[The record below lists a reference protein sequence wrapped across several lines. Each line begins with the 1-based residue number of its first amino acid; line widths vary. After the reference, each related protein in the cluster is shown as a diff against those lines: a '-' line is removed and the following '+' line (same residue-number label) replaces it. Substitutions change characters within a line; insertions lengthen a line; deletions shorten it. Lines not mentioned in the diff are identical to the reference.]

1 MTLSIEELEDLLLA
15 VSVCYEQAKKQDT
28 VMTAC
33 SMIRLS
39 DKIKEEIKDLQFEL
53 SVNPLPFLP

>member
-1 MTLSIEELEDLLLA
+1 MTLSIQELEDLLLA

-39 DKIKEEIKDLQFEL
+39 DKIKEEIKDLQFEEQYN
-53 SVNPLPFLP
+53 SLPY